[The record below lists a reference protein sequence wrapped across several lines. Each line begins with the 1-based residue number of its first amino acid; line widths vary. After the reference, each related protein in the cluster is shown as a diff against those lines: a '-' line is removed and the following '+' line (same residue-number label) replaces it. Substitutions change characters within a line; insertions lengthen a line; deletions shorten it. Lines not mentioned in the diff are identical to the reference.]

1 MVVEWLYNEESNTLG
16 HVAQLK
22 LDGFNTISPQH
33 AQTIQDVEAFK
44 TAGEKAIVDSIV
56 ISGESINYST
66 FQGLGKQATVTD
78 SLTKRLQN
86 KIISNK
92 INFVYGRI
100 PSGYKTNGS
109 IHPVLKVDDLQ
120 ASALVG
126 AQLEANANAII
137 PPLPNGIQNYKVFK
151 RVVDR
156 TKIEIQTFRKE
167 KEIIGLIPKTD
178 HLDLIPLMIK
188 DYEKLGVSIF
198 AIDFCGAYLPRA
210 LIRTT
215 VRAIRETKKI
225 KKQNEPQEKH
235 YYLHIFNAS
244 ACVKSS
250 SPATAITD
258 ILTHAY
264 GVDSTS
270 GVMWGGGKLERDK
283 LRYYN
288 MPDYGA
294 YSIGTMQKYGV
305 ATPFEIPDSAIKTY
319 KTLRAHRILDYSN
332 DCKTNITE
340 SISNGEPTK
349 SYAAY
354 LNSKIRAK
362 EQVKNILSD
371 IKEIKAGI

>member
-1 MVVEWLYNEESNTLG
+1 MTVEWLYNEESNTIG

-22 LDGFNTISPQH
+22 LDGITSVSPQH
-33 AQTIQDVEAFK
+33 AQTIQDVEAVEI
-44 TAGEKAIVDSIV
+44 AGVKKNLDSIA

-66 FQGLGKQATVTD
+66 FQGLGKQATITD
-78 SLTKRLQN
+78 SLIKRLQN
-86 KIISNK
+86 KTISNK

-100 PSGYKTNGS
+100 PSGYKTNDS

-126 AQLEANANAII
+126 AQLEANANAVI
-137 PPLPNGIQNYKVFK
+137 PPLPNGIQSYKVFK
-151 RVVDR
+151 RVIDR

-167 KEIIGLIPKTD
+167 KEIIGLVPKTD
-178 HLDLIPLMIK
+178 HLDLIPKMIK
-188 DYEKLGVSIF
+188 DYEKLDVNIF
-198 AIDFCGAYLPRA
+198 AIDFSGSYLPRA

-215 VRAIRETKKI
+215 VGAIRRTKKI
-225 KKQNEPQEKH
+225 KKQKEPQEKH

-244 ACVKSS
+244 TSVKSS
-250 SPATAITD
+250 TPATAITD

-270 GVMWGGGKLERDK
+270 GVMWGGGKLVHDR

-288 MPDYGA
+288 MSDYGA
-294 YSIGTMQKYGV
+294 YRIGNMQEYGV
-305 ATPFEIPDSAIKTY
+305 ATPFNIPESAIKAY
-319 KTLRAHRILDYSN
+319 KILRGHRIIDYNN

-340 SISNGEPTK
+340 HISSGESTK
-349 SYAAY
+349 SYGAY
-354 LNSKIRAK
+354 LDSKKRAK

-371 IKEIKAGI
+371 IKEIKARI